1 MDPRNTSREF
11 ARSIVAAI
19 QGGWT
24 IPPPGAN
31 YQPITLALES
41 HLTDFL
47 AKKGLGPGRVDYEGA
62 KRKRGS
68 QVHSYPL
75 LGTWTHPDAAVLE
88 PFRCAFEFDLEKS
101 TSSPFKTALL
111 KAAAHALCGRYD
123 SVVFLYFLKSSNPQA
138 PYFSD
143 NSSPAGP
150 SSDSSVSNTRTLL
163 THLEENGVFVAL
175 VPNLDPPRSSAS
187 TT

>member
-11 ARSIVAAI
+11 ARSVVAAI

-24 IPPPGAN
+24 IPPPGAD
-31 YQPITLALES
+31 YKPATLALES
-41 HLTDFL
+41 HLTSFL
-47 AKKGLGPGRVDYEGA
+47 SKKGLGPGRVDYEGA

-68 QVHSYPL
+68 QEHSYPL

-101 TSSPFKTALL
+101 TPSPFKAALL

-123 SVVFLYFLKSSNPQA
+123 SVVFLYFLKASNPQA

-143 NSSPAGP
+143 NSSPAEP
-150 SSDSSVSNTRTLL
+150 SSSSSVSNTRTLL
-163 THLEENGVFVAL
+163 THLEENGLFVAL
-175 VPNLDPPRSSAS
+175 VPNLGPHRSSAS
-187 TT
+187 IT